1 MNKAREKWNEWRM
14 EREYNRYMASLT
26 RGGGAGSWWV
36 AVKEWVAARPKR
48 SPCPHCGTAVWH
60 MALGHEVYCSETCAY
75 YGPAQIEGFECEKC
89 GYEIKSGLVC
99 SRCGYDNI
107 PF

>member
-1 MNKAREKWNEWRM
+1 MNKVREKWNEWRM
-14 EREYNRYMASLT
+14 EREYNRYMASLQ
-26 RGGGAGSWWV
+26 RGGGLVNWWV

-60 MALGHEVYCSETCAY
+60 MGLGDVYCSETCAY
-75 YGPAQIEGFECEKC
+75 YGPGGLEGGFECEKC
-89 GYEIKSGLVC
+89 GYEIKSGLAC
-99 SRCGYDNI
+99 SRCGHDNI